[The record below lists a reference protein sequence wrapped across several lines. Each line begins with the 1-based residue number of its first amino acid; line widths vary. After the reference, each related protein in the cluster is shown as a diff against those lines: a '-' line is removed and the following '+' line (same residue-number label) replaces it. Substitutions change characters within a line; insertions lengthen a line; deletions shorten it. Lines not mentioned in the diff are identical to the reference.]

1 MSQEIKEPDYRAG
14 EHTAMALMAQ
24 DIKYMRETVTAM
36 KGDIKELKDE
46 LEGKYV
52 TSVEFEPIKRLVY
65 GTVGIILT
73 AVVTA
78 LVLLVLKD

>member
-1 MSQEIKEPDYRAG
+1 
-14 EHTAMALMAQ
+14 MALMAQ
-24 DIKYMRETVTAM
+24 DIKYMREAVTAM
-36 KGDIKELKDE
+36 KTDIKDLKDE

-52 TSVEFEPIKRLVY
+52 TAVEFEPIKRLVY